1 MANSKINAFLV
12 HLGFNMWLDQPEK
25 DGIHALPG
33 KGRYL
38 STRQILC
45 GLTPVCGTTC
55 HGFSRKPDAI

>member
-33 KGRYL
+33 KGRISVRVRY
-38 STRQILC
+38 SA
-45 GLTPVCGTTC
+45 V
-55 HGFSRKPDAI
+55 